1 MLRADIFQC
10 NSESVPS
17 DALPPAGLYPKQYHQ
32 LGPKCSKV
40 QDLGGHFVVLELATH
55 LLHLCSRVYK
65 FLIINLVFLYRQS
78 LAGFLPLENSADP
91 VPC

>member
-10 NSESVPS
+10 NSECVLS

-32 LGPKCSKV
+32 LGPKCSKA
-40 QDLGGHFVVLELATH
+40 QDLGGHFVVLELATQPEDLNNH
-55 LLHLCSRVYK
+55 VYK